1 MTIDDR
7 KGALGLRSRQDVV
20 GTRDNRLFI
29 LAVRTVTL
37 VYRDK
42 TLQKTN
48 SRNRYRLNQ
57 AELLK
62 KNPNPKT
69 ILHLNHGSKL
79 LCTVYESET
88 ADDEQRWSPAGPV
101 LLTRPIG
108 QAAVAGG
115 ASPNG

>member
-57 AELLK
+57 AGLLK
-62 KNPNPKT
+62 KTQIQRPYCTSITEVNFCVPCTKA
-69 ILHLNHGSKL
+69 KL
-79 LCTVYESET
+79 LTMSSAGV
-88 ADDEQRWSPAGPV
+88 QRA
-101 LLTRPIG
+101 
-108 QAAVAGG
+108 QYC
-115 ASPNG
+115 

>member
-79 LCTVYESET
+79 LCTPCT
-88 ADDEQRWSPAGPV
+88 KAK
-101 LLTRPIG
+101 LLTMSS
-108 QAAVAGG
+108 AGVQR
-115 ASPNG
+115 AQYC

>member
-42 TLQKTN
+42 TLQKQT
-48 SRNRYRLNQ
+48 
-57 AELLK
+57 AE
-62 KNPNPKT
+62 
-69 ILHLNHGSKL
+69 
-79 LCTVYESET
+79 
-88 ADDEQRWSPAGPV
+88 
-101 LLTRPIG
+101 IG
-108 QAAVAGG
+108 TD
-115 ASPNG
+115 